1 MVTNEGCKLPA
12 GVSIPAGYVRVP
24 TGARIRESDKF
35 WSWPTR
41 VWDSGLM
48 TGSTVTFGQFI
59 IRKVDPSTVQAL
71 TPTESY
77 TPKTQIADHW

>member
-1 MVTNEGCKLPA
+1 MVKNKDCELPA

-24 TGARIRESDKF
+24 TGARILESDKF

-48 TGSTVTFGQFI
+48 TSKATFGQFI

-77 TPKTQIADHW
+77 IPKTRITDHW